1 MIGRA
6 AQGKPWLC
14 GQIAA
19 HLDTGVTPPAPSPL
33 EQLLIMRAH
42 VEALHAFYGEFMG
55 LRIARKH
62 VGWYLQDNP
71 GYLQQRR
78 IFNRLES
85 AADQL
90 DYLQQMT
97 GNHPHQHH
105 PDKEIAA

>member
-1 MIGRA
+1 
-6 AQGKPWLC
+6 
-14 GQIAA
+14 
-19 HLDTGVTPPAPSPL
+19 
-33 EQLLIMRAH
+33 MRAH

-97 GNHPHQHH
+97 GSHPYQHN